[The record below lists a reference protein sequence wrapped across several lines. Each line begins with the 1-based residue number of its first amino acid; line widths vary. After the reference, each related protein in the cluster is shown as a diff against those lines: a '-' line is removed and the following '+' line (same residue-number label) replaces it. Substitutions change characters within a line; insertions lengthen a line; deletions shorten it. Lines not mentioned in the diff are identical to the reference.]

1 MEKGLGQSFQV
12 NNDGF
17 LLSFLLSCCPLR
29 SRTSVKQLLSKGQVL
44 VNGENE
50 TAFDRPLLPG
60 DTVTIIPKSVSIA
73 RESVSDAKE
82 VLLAAGLAIVFEDRN
97 LLVVDKPAGLPAAPS
112 KEREGTAPSY
122 TYLSRL
128 RSRGGKAGMLAQKGR
143 FTMYSLLNDYVRSES
158 LQNRKEALSR
168 GERPQFG
175 GNRVWL
181 IHRPG
186 RETSGLVIVAKDE
199 RTKELMQSK
208 WNTLVLEERFEG
220 QHCSFLRIKHL
231 NTGEII
237 RFISPLQEG

>member
-1 MEKGLGQSFQV
+1 MEKGLGQSFRV
-12 NNDGF
+12 NSDCF
-17 LLSFLLSCCPLR
+17 LLSFLIASCPGR
-29 SRTSVKQLLSKGQVL
+29 SRTSVKQLLGKGQVE

-50 TAFDRPLLPG
+50 TAFDRPLFPG
-60 DTVTIIPKSVSIA
+60 DVVTILPKSVSVA
-73 RESVSDAKE
+73 RESVSDARE
-82 VLLAAGLAIVFEDRN
+82 ILRAADLGLVFEDSC

-112 KEREGTAPSY
+112 KEKEGTAPSAA
-122 TYLSRL
+122 YLSRL

-158 LQNRKEALSR
+158 LQSRKEALSR
-168 GERPQFG
+168 GEKPEYG

-220 QHCSFLRIKHL
+220 QHCSLLRIKHL